1 MSMAYDP
8 TARKLS
14 VEYMVSTTGD
24 RWFIPVNSND
34 TMANQ
39 LAECNKLVGKDA
51 SDADV
56 GSEEV
61 V

>member
-1 MSMAYDP
+1 MPMGYNPA
-8 TARKLS
+8 ARTLS

-39 LAECNKLVGKDA
+39 LAECNELVGKDA
-51 SDADV
+51 ADADV
-56 GSEEV
+56 GSERV

>member
-1 MSMAYDP
+1 MAYDP
-8 TARKLS
+8 TARTLS
-14 VEYMVSTTGD
+14 VEYMVSTTAD

-61 V
+61 A

>member
-8 TARKLS
+8 TARTLS

>member
-1 MSMAYDP
+1 MAYDP
-8 TARKLS
+8 TARTLS

-61 V
+61 A